1 MHGDRRT
8 DLPLVARP
16 CDEIH
21 YVGSCHW
28 KNRFGRSEW
37 SQIYVVVHRRRHEQD
52 GQGSHWTHIYRLP
65 EDNRGG
71 RPLVY
76 LETVLQGDCIVRG
89 LAVAKQLIGIS
100 DAAAQSADSRQ
111 RPAHS
116 ERVA

>member
-1 MHGDRRT
+1 MHGHKRT
-8 DLPLVARP
+8 DLPLVTRP

-37 SQIYVVVHRRRHEQD
+37 SQIYVVAHRQPHEQD
-52 GQGSHWTHIYRLP
+52 GQGSYWTHIYRIA
-65 EDNRGG
+65 EDTRGG

-76 LETVLQGDCIVRG
+76 LETVFQGDCMVLG

-100 DAAAQSADSRQ
+100 DAAAQSGGSRQ
-111 RPAHS
+111 RPTHIGRA
-116 ERVA
+116 A